1 MTLISQI
8 APLQL
13 LKALVIWN
21 SPPLPSLPKRPIA
34 GLELRAVA
42 GVAAEL
48 QAEGDRHIRRG
59 RGDLRVGNNIHFFIS
74 TASICS

>member
-13 LKALVIWN
+13 LKALVTWN

-42 GVAAEL
+42 GL
-48 QAEGDRHIRRG
+48 QTEGDRHIRRG
-59 RGDLRVGNNIHFFIS
+59 RGGLRVGNNIHFIIS
-74 TASICS
+74 TAPICS